1 MRAKLSVLRASR
13 LLLKPGGG
21 IAFYTIFV
29 PAGLTDREYR
39 RAARSGPR
47 SVATRRQHQEL
58 LYIAGFVDIEEQDVT
73 SEFMRTARGW
83 VQARERYAASLRQSL
98 GEPEFAKKQSESR
111 VQISA
116 IESGLLRRSLFTARR
131 AG

>member
-1 MRAKLSVLRASR
+1 MLRASR
-13 LLLKPGGG
+13 LLLKPGGR

-29 PAGLTDREYR
+29 PGGLTDAEYR

-58 LYIAGFVDIEEQDVT
+58 LYVAGFVDIKEQDVT
-73 SEFMRTARGW
+73 PEFLRTARGW
-83 VQARERYAASLRQSL
+83 VQARERYAADLRQSL
-98 GEPEFAKKQSESR
+98 GEPEFARKQSESR
-111 VQISA
+111 AQISA
-116 IESGLLRRSLFTARR
+116 IEAGLLRRSLFTAKR